1 MSPRMPGHPG
11 PLPSRARALPMPLA
25 LALAACA
32 GGPADPGGKSAA
44 PTDSGRG
51 EGGEAEGAADGGDT
65 GPVVLPTCAPLR
77 FSLASHLRQEALPQ
91 REVLS
96 QAEHGAG
103 LGDFDGDGD
112 LDMFIAYEGGSLL
125 AFNDGTGAYTLDD
138 SWTMD
143 GGRLPAATV
152 ANLIDI
158 DHDGDLDVYLG
169 RSRAG
174 PDLLLTQTAPGAFT
188 SVELPGTETGT
199 RAASF
204 GDVDGDGDLD
214 IVVAAR
220 PWNLRE
226 EDFRSGEVEG
236 QPNHLLINERGTFRL
251 ADDQLP
257 VAENRGVTFQ
267 ALLFDADGDGDLDIY
282 SANDAGYQ
290 VVPNQLWRN
299 DGRGWFTN
307 DPDCDCD
314 RPMYA
319 MGGAVGDWN
328 DDQRPDLY
336 ISNIGPQL
344 LLMSDPPTY
353 ADLTLA
359 SGALIPQEPEHM
371 TSWGVGNTDLDRDG
385 YDDLWVNFG
394 ALASGTEDI
403 FGELPGTEPGWYD
416 AAEQQD
422 VVLRGLP
429 GGAWAIVEGA
439 GLEAS
444 PGRQRS
450 VVFGDVDGDGDHDA
464 VVVGKHEVR
473 VWRTEG
479 GCETGLQVRVDGPA
493 RSPHG
498 HHARVTVHSGAG
510 RATRWMLPE
519 RMHGSDD
526 PELVFGLHGLPR
538 ADRVEVRFPDG
549 QVFVQEDVP
558 AGVLIVPWD

>member
-1 MSPRMPGHPG
+1 MSRAARPALAWIAPALLAPALLALGCSDPG
-11 PLPSRARALPMPLA
+11 PTK
-25 LALAACA
+25 
-32 GGPADPGGKSAA
+32 ADPQ
-44 PTDSGRG
+44 PDSG
-51 EGGEAEGAADGGDT
+51 AEGAASGDGTGAADGAVDT
-65 GPVVLPTCAPLR
+65 GPVELPDCAPLR
-77 FSLASHLRQEALPQ
+77 MSLASHLRQEELP
-91 REVLS
+91 RRVELE

-103 LGDFDGDGD
+103 VGDFDGDGD
-112 LDMFIAYEGGSLL
+112 LDLFIAYEGGSLL
-125 AFNDGTGAYTLDD
+125 AFNDGDAHFTLDD
-138 SWTMD
+138 TWTMD
-143 GGRLPAATV
+143 GGPLPAATV

-169 RSRAG
+169 RSRGG

-188 SVELPGTETGT
+188 SVEIPGTETGT
-199 RAASF
+199 RAAAW

-220 PWNLRE
+220 PWDLLE

-236 QPNHLLINERGTFRL
+236 QPNHLILNEGGRFVQ
-251 ADDQLP
+251 ADDRLP
-257 VAENRGVTFQ
+257 VSENRGVTFQ
-267 ALLFDADGDGDLDIY
+267 ALLFDADEDGDLDIY

-290 VVPNQLWRN
+290 VVPNQLWLN
-299 DGRGWFTN
+299 DGTGRFTN

-319 MGGAVGDWN
+319 MGGTVGDWN

-344 LLMSDPPTY
+344 LLASDPPTW
-353 ADLTLA
+353 ADMTLA
-359 SGALIPQEPEHM
+359 AGALIPPEPEHL

-385 YDDLWVNFG
+385 HDDLWVTFG
-394 ALASGTEDI
+394 ALAAGTEDI
-403 FGELPGTEPGWYD
+403 YGELPGTEAGWSEL
-416 AAEQQD
+416 AAQQD

-429 GGAWAIVEGA
+429 GGAWQREESI
-439 GLEAS
+439 GLESS

-450 VVFGDVDGDGDHDA
+450 VVFGDLDGDGDHDA

-479 GCETGLQVRVDGPA
+479 GCETGLKVRIDGPA

-498 HHARVTVHSGAG
+498 HHARVTVLSAG
-510 RATRWMLPE
+510 RRMTRWMLPE

-526 PELVFGLHGLPR
+526 PELVFGLHGLPS
-538 ADRVEVRFPDG
+538 ADRVEVRFADG
-549 QVFVQEDVP
+549 TTFAQDDVP
-558 AGVLIVPWD
+558 AGLLIVPWD